1 MRHAPRWRVGR
12 ALAAGKLD
20 AMYFLMAASEEPL
33 RSLRPSRAALI
44 SSEYFGP
51 SAVFFFAGGIV
62 ICAQKRQC
70 VSRARKLERTE
81 KPWHR
86 TKGAARSGAVGGR
99 DVQRDA
105 R

>member
-1 MRHAPRWRVGR
+1 MRHAARWRVGR

-33 RSLRPSRAALI
+33 RSFRPSRAALI

-62 ICAQKRQC
+62 ICAQ
-70 VSRARKLERTE
+70 SAGAYHERASWKWTE
-81 KPWHR
+81 KQ
-86 TKGAARSGAVGGR
+86 TKRCGAQRGGGWPR
-99 DVQRDA
+99 CN
-105 R
+105 

>member
-1 MRHAPRWRVGR
+1 MMRHAARWRVGR
-12 ALAAGKLD
+12 ALAAGKLE

-62 ICAQKRQC
+62 ICAQKRQR
-70 VSRARKLERTE
+70 VS
-81 KPWHR
+81 
-86 TKGAARSGAVGGR
+86 
-99 DVQRDA
+99 
-105 R
+105 